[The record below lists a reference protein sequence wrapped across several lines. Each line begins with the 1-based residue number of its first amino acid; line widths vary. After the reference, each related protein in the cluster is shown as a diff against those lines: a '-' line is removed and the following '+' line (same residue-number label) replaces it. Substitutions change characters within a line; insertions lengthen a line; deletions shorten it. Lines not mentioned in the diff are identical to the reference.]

1 MEFYNFRPYN
11 QKADQILDEYDTGMR
26 RLVKYC
32 KFNDID
38 KKIISQ
44 WIQICKSN
52 RLWKRALREPDK
64 KLDDTLIKGRTIE
77 ISDAQASAMEKTE
90 TVNVVNK
97 NLEKQKIKK
106 TNTV

>member
-1 MEFYNFRPYN
+1 
-11 QKADQILDEYDTGMR
+11 MR

-32 KFNDID
+32 KFNDTD

-52 RLWKRALREPDK
+52 RLRKRALREPDK

>member
-32 KFNDID
+32 KFNDTD

-52 RLWKRALREPDK
+52 RLRSRALRGPDK

-106 TNTV
+106 NQHS